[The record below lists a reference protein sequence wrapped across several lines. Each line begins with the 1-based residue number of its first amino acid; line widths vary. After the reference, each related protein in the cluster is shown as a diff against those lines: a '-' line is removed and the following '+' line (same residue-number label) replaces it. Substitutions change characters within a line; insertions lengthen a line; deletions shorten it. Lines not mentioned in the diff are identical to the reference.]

1 MQKCI
6 PHVPRFKL
14 LFMTRKYLPLYILIL
29 TGGLLAACNKQLNLY
44 PKDALSEPTFFK
56 NANDL
61 ALYCNQFYQDLPIQ
75 NSFWS
80 DRYSDNELALDH
92 GDGFLD
98 GNYIVPVSGGG
109 WDWGQI
115 RNVNYF
121 LQRYQRA
128 NTDAATLNQFAAEA
142 RFFRAYYYWQKV
154 KRFGDVPWL
163 NKDLTDTSAALYGP
177 KTPHKQVM
185 DSVLAD
191 LNFAVNNLPDLNNV
205 DAGRLHKYAALAM
218 LSRIS
223 LWEGTYRKYHAMGDE
238 TVYLNAAVTA
248 AEAIMNSGNYGIWST
263 GNPRSDYYNLFIQDD
278 LSGNKEAILPKLYIK
293 NVQTQNLTRE
303 LGESSTG
310 FTKDFVRSFLCKDGL
325 PTALSPLYKGDDS
338 LDAEAAN
345 RDPRFSQL
353 VATRGFVLKNNA
365 DGSRD
370 TLTLPQIG
378 TATAPTGY
386 MIVKC
391 LSPDPAQWNAAQS
404 TLDLFIFRYAETLL
418 IEAEAKAELGQCT
431 QTVLDNTINLLRDRV
446 GMPHMVIASLVKDPN
461 SDFPNLAVLLD
472 EIRRERRIELAAD
485 GFRYDDMMRWKAGTL
500 INNAAT
506 ILGMKLVPAIRAQ
519 YPPNQVSGV
528 VVDANNYIRI
538 YTNVTARSWDDKMY
552 LYPIPSQE
560 LTLNPNLK
568 PQNSGW

>member
-1 MQKCI
+1 
-6 PHVPRFKL
+6 
-14 LFMTRKYLPLYILIL
+14 MTNKHLTIYALIL
-29 TGGLLAACNKQLNLY
+29 MTGLFTACNKRLNRY
-44 PKDALSEPTFFK
+44 PVDALSEPTFFK

-61 ALYCNQFYQDLPIQ
+61 ALYCNTFYQDLPIQ

-92 GDGFLD
+92 GDGLLD
-98 GNYIVPVSGGG
+98 GTYVVPVSGGG
-109 WDWGQI
+109 WDWGPI

-128 NTDAATLNQFAAEA
+128 AADQATLNKYAAEA

-154 KRFGDVPWL
+154 IRFGDVPWL
-163 NKDLTDTSAALYGP
+163 NRDLTDTSVSLLYAP

-191 LNFAVNNLPDLNNV
+191 LNFAVNNLPDLNAV
-205 DAGRLHKYAALAM
+205 DPGRLHKYAALALM
-218 LSRIS
+218 SRIC
-223 LWEGTYRKYHAMGDE
+223 LWEGTYRRYHGMGDD
-238 TVYLNAAVTA
+238 VAYLNAAVTA
-248 AEAIMNSGNYGIWST
+248 SEAIMSSGNYGIWST
-263 GNPRSDYYNLFIQDD
+263 GNPNTDYYNLFIQDD
-278 LSGNKEAILPKLYIK
+278 LTGNKEAILPRVYIK
-293 NVQTQNLTRE
+293 NVLTQNLTRE

-310 FTKDFVRSFLCKDGL
+310 FTKDFARSFLCTDGL

-353 VATRGFVLKNNA
+353 IATRGFVLTNNA
-365 DGSRD
+365 DG
-370 TLTLPQIG
+370 TKNIFTLPQIG

-386 MIVKC
+386 MIIKC

-404 TLDLFIFRYAETLL
+404 TLDLFIFRYAEVLL
-418 IEAEAKAELGQCT
+418 NEAEAKAELGQCT
-431 QTVLDNTINLLRDRV
+431 QEVLDNTINLIRDRV
-446 GMPHMVIASLVKDPN
+446 AMPHMVITSLQKDPN
-461 SDFPNLAVLLD
+461 SIFPALPVLLD

-485 GFRYDDMMRWKAGTL
+485 GFRFNDLLRWKAGDL
-500 INNAAT
+500 INNPAT
-506 ILGMKLVPAIRAQ
+506 ILGMKLLPSVRSE
-519 YPPNQVSGV
+519 YPPNQVAGV

-538 YTNVTARSWDDKMY
+538 YTNINSRTWDDKMY
-552 LYPIPSQE
+552 LYPIPTQE

-568 PQNSGW
+568 PQNPGW

>member
-1 MQKCI
+1 
-6 PHVPRFKL
+6 
-14 LFMTRKYLPLYILIL
+14 MTNKQLTIYILAL
-29 TGGLLAACNKQLNLY
+29 TGWLFSACNKQLNLY

-61 ALYCNQFYQDLPIQ
+61 ALYCNQFYQDLPQQ

-80 DRYSDNELALDH
+80 DRYSDNELSLDH

-98 GNYIVPVSGGG
+98 GTYVVPVSGGG

-128 NTDAATLNQFAAEA
+128 DADQATLNKYAAEA

-154 KRFGDVPWL
+154 IRFGDVPWL
-163 NKDLTDTSAALYGP
+163 NKDLTDTSVALLYGP
-177 KTPHKQVM
+177 KNPHKQVM

-191 LNFAVNNLPDLNNV
+191 LNFAVGNLPDLDAV
-205 DAGRLHKYAALAM
+205 EAGRLHKYAALALM
-218 LSRIS
+218 SRIC
-223 LWEGTYRKYHAMGDE
+223 LWEGTYRKYHGMGDE
-238 TVYLNAAVTA
+238 TPYLNAAVTA
-248 AEAIMNSGNYGIWST
+248 SEAIMSSGNYGIWST
-263 GNPRSDYYNLFIQDD
+263 GSPNTDYYNLFIQDD
-278 LSGNKEAILPKLYIK
+278 LTNNKEAILPRLYIK
-293 NVQTQNLTRE
+293 NVLTQNLTRE

-310 FTKDFVRSFLCKDGL
+310 FTKDFARSFLCTDGL

-338 LDAEAAN
+338 LDAEATN

-353 VATRGFVLKNNA
+353 IATRGFVLKNNT

-370 TLTLPQIG
+370 IFTLPDIG

-386 MIVKC
+386 MIIKC

-404 TLDLFIFRYAETLL
+404 TLDLFIFRYAEILL
-418 IEAEAKAELGQCT
+418 NEAEAQAELGQCT

-446 GMPHMVIASLVKDPN
+446 AMPHMVIGSLVKDPN
-461 SDFPNLAVLLD
+461 SIFPSLPVLLD

-485 GFRYDDMMRWKAGTL
+485 GFRYNDMLRWKAGTI
-500 INNAAT
+500 INNPAT

-519 YPPNQVSGV
+519 YPPNQVAGI

-538 YTNVTARSWDDKMY
+538 YTNVTSRTWDDKMY
-552 LYPIPSQE
+552 LYPIATQE

-568 PQNSGW
+568 PQNPGW